1 MMSRKELQALLD
13 AFDIKP
19 EDVVTD
25 KNEQNKLIKKLLIDS
40 KILSPIFNL
49 RGPEQK
55 KPVPLHFPNSTNELL
70 KLHSKE
76 QVNVLDVLYALMC
89 KRRFLLMVVAQ
100 NPQIIKEV
108 LNEGITADAALS
120 VFADDYELL
129 DTHGKKAIRIIDP
142 YSFVQKEL
150 N

>member
-1 MMSRKELQALLD
+1 MINPTELQVLLD
-13 AFDIKP
+13 KFHIKP
-19 EDVVTD
+19 EDVITD
-25 KNEQNKLIKKLLIDS
+25 KDKQNQLIKKLLIDS

-49 RGPEQK
+49 QGPEQK
-55 KPVPLHFPNSTNELL
+55 KIVPLYFPASTNDLL

-76 QVNVLDVLYALMC
+76 QVNVLDVLYALLC
-89 KRRFLLMVVAQ
+89 KRCFLLIVEAKNQLV
-100 NPQIIKEV
+100 IKEV

-129 DTHGKKAIRIIDP
+129 DAHGKKAIRIIDP
-142 YSFVQKEL
+142 LGFVQKEL